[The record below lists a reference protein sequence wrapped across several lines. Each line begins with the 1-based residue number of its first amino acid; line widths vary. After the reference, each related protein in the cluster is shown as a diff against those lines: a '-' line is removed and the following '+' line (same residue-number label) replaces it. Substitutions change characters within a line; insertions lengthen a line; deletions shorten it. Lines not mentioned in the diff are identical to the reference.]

1 MSELA
6 TRYPPRH
13 KLKCNIREVQAGQWQ
28 FQATAVWVEGK
39 APLEYR
45 TKDWYEDLQRAA
57 SCYKNKAT
65 LHINHR
71 VVNVK
76 LSCGSPCPGP
86 LCEWWARWSWRR
98 SSAAP
103 ARGRRWCRSFSAMRR
118 PCCDYWT
125 VTGPQPS
132 SIWTVCGSS
141 RAGKLNPLQSGT
153 MTCSR

>member
-1 MSELA
+1 MWLCEAGSWLQFREVFPVSELA

-65 LHINHR
+65 SHINLK
-71 VVNVK
+71 VVNLKSVI
-76 LSCGSPCPGP
+76 L
-86 LCEWWARWSWRR
+86 L
-98 SSAAP
+98 
-103 ARGRRWCRSFSAMRR
+103 
-118 PCCDYWT
+118 
-125 VTGPQPS
+125 
-132 SIWTVCGSS
+132 
-141 RAGKLNPLQSGT
+141 LNLT
-153 MTCSR
+153 LAVV